1 VDSLS
6 ALGIVIEVV
15 DRGSFAAA
23 ARALGV
29 SASAVGKSI
38 VRLEERVGARLF
50 HRTSRS
56 LRLTPEGERFV
67 ERCRRILAE
76 VGAAEAELAEA
87 NGEPRGTLRV
97 SVPVAGGPFRSVLA
111 DFQEAYPSV
120 ALEVETT
127 NRNVDLVREGFDAAI
142 RSGALEDSTLT
153 ARYLG
158 AFRFLLV
165 GAPGYL
171 AQRGIPKE
179 PRDLARHDLLQLRL
193 STSGRL
199 QALTFREPSS
209 VESFARTNLVANTL
223 DLLIHFAVRGRGLA
237 YVADVLIR
245 DELEA
250 GALVPV
256 LDGYVGTPIACHVVW
271 PPTQHVPPKLR
282 AFIDYLVEHLLPA
295 APAAGSARP

>member
-1 VDSLS
+1 MESLS
-6 ALGIVIEVV
+6 ALGVVIEVV

-23 ARALGV
+23 GRALGV

-38 VRLEERVGARLF
+38 TRLEERVGARLF
-50 HRTSRS
+50 QRTSRS

-87 NGEPRGTLRV
+87 NGEPRGTLRI

-120 ALEVETT
+120 VLEIEST
-127 NRNVDLVREGFDAAI
+127 NRYVDLVREGFDAAI

-158 AFRFLLV
+158 AFRALLV
-165 GAPGYL
+165 GSPEYL
-171 AQRGIPKE
+171 ARRGTPRR

-199 QALTFREPSS
+199 HALTVREPADSAPR
-209 VESFARTNLVANTL
+209 FARTSVVANNL

-237 YVADVLIR
+237 YVADMLIR

-250 GALVPV
+250 GTLVPV
-256 LDGYVGTPIACHVVW
+256 LADQVGAPVACHVVW
-271 PPTQHVPPKLR
+271 PEAKHVPPKLR
-282 AFIDYLVEHLLPA
+282 VFIDHLAEHLLPE
-295 APAAGSARP
+295 R